1 MKKNELTQDAR
12 QACALSGNGVM
23 LVRERALARTV
34 QTALERLYR
43 IDDGTPVDAF
53 VMAAEENEREALL
66 VREHEDGLEIALRV
80 PAMRDA
86 EEHNLD
92 SLCQII
98 EGVSH
103 FVMLAERARTERAT
117 SHLELEMQAEVDK
130 YVVLVAASASRE
142 GTFDL
147 AKSMSLRE
155 RLYDA
160 VTFVHSEASEIGM
173 RYRTANRAAARFVRR
188 IEREYAE
195 SRRIDEM
202 REKLRQFFA
211 GNQEEKLR
219 LAAA

>member
-1 MKKNELTQDAR
+1 MTTHDAR
-12 QACALSGNGVM
+12 RTCALSHLAGNGAM
-23 LVRERALARTV
+23 LVRERAIARTV

-43 IDDGTPVDAF
+43 IDDGTPVDPF
-53 VMAAEENEREALL
+53 VSAAGEHEREALL
-66 VREHEDGLEIALRV
+66 VRENEDGLEIALRI
-80 PAMRDA
+80 PKLEDTS
-86 EEHNLD
+86 ENLD
-92 SLCQII
+92 ALCQII

-103 FVMLAERARTERAT
+103 FVMIAERARLQRAT

-130 YVVLVAASASRE
+130 YVVLAAATASRE
-142 GTFDL
+142 GALDV
-147 AKSMSLRE
+147 AQSMRLRE

-160 VTFVHSEASEIGM
+160 VSFVHSEASEIGM

-188 IEREYAE
+188 IEREYFE

-202 REKLRQFFA
+202 RENLRRFFA

>member
-1 MKKNELTQDAR
+1 MKNAAGPDAR
-12 QACALSGNGVM
+12 RACALSGNGAM
-23 LVRERALARTV
+23 LVRERAIARTV

-43 IDDGTPVDAF
+43 IDDGTPVDPF
-53 VMAAEENEREALL
+53 VTTAEGDEREALL
-66 VREHEDGLEIALRV
+66 VREHADGLEIALRI
-80 PAMRDA
+80 PKLRGA
-86 EEHNLD
+86 ENLD
-92 SLCQII
+92 ALCQII

-103 FVMLAERARTERAT
+103 FVMIAERARAERAT

-130 YVVLVAASASRE
+130 YVVLAAATASRE
-142 GTFDL
+142 GAFDV
-147 AKSMSLRE
+147 AQSVRLRE
-155 RLYDA
+155 RLYEA
-160 VTFVHSEASEIGM
+160 VSFVHAEGSELGV

-188 IEREYAE
+188 LEREYAA